1 MVLGGLIILGTAMTA
16 AAGTVFSTAQR
27 TDVVTASDAT
37 GVTSLDV
44 NLAAGRLDIE
54 YADVAHPQI
63 EATSSVA
70 SGKWTMHVEGST
82 LVVSSPDRQFSWS
95 GLFGQNDQATLRLP
109 NALQGMDAALHVA
122 AGTLTATGAFGA
134 VNLDLQAGAA
144 RVDGTATD
152 LVAKTSAGRGD
163 LDLSGVRTADLTV
176 TAGAMTAVLRG
187 DQPQHT
193 TAQVDAGLL
202 TLSLPQGSYAV
213 TADVSAGNLDNR
225 LGSQPGADSTVDVH
239 VSAGQ
244 MVLQPIG

>member
-1 MVLGGLIILGTAMTA
+1 MVLGGLIILGTAMVA

-27 TDVVTASDAT
+27 ADVVTVSDTT

-44 NLAAGRLDIE
+44 NLAAGRLDIQ
-54 YADVAHPQI
+54 YADVQHPQI
-63 EATSSVA
+63 DATSSVA

-82 LVVSSPDRQFSWS
+82 LVVSSPDGQFGWR
-95 GLFGQNDQATLRLP
+95 GLFGQTDQATLRLP
-109 NALQGMDAALHVA
+109 SAMQGMDAAFHVA
-122 AGTLTATGAFGA
+122 AGTLTATGTFGA

-144 RVDGTATD
+144 RVDGSATD

-163 LDLSGVRTADLTV
+163 LDLSGVRTADVTV

-193 TAQVDAGLL
+193 SAEVDAGLL
-202 TLSLPQGSYAV
+202 NLSLPQGPYAV

-225 LGSQPGADSTVDVH
+225 LGSQPGADSTVTVH

-244 MVLQPIG
+244 MVLQPTG